1 MNKCVYACVCRYTY
15 MTNKYLIG
23 TCRVCFLF
31 TLLLSVVFLSVAPYV
46 YWIVYIIILIITIH
60 FCVLFLSLLLFRTLI
75 ATTNVLNKIYIH
87 LQ

>member
-1 MNKCVYACVCRYTY
+1 

-23 TCRVCFLF
+23 KCRVCFLF